1 MLNDSPVWSR
11 VQGLRPKLA
20 RHLRI
25 VAQAFRGE
33 RWYLLQD
40 EVGGRHLRLNRHAYE
55 VVTRF
60 EGNIKVANILER
72 LTEEQGEDAPNAP
85 ELIHLLQQ
93 LDGINALEGGLPGDV
108 REMLG
113 MPATTAKGT
122 RGRRLS
128 NPLALRFPL
137 VDPDRLLTWL
147 QPYFRWVFSLTAATV
162 WLLALS
168 LAVALAVLEL
178 PRIENAVNLSL
189 LSPRNLVL
197 VWLIFPLV
205 KIVHEL
211 AHGLAVKH
219 WGGEVHEMG
228 ISLLVLVPVPYVDA
242 SASWMFRDK
251 HQRVLVAGAGI
262 VAELFLAAIATLV
275 WMAVEPGLIRDISLN
290 VMLIASIST
299 LFINGNPLLRF
310 DGYYILQDLVEIPN
324 LASRSSRYCLYL
336 LQRYL
341 LRLPDAYSPVT
352 GVGERGWLFGYGVCA
367 AIYRLFILAAIALFL
382 AGKYLIAG
390 VALASWAVLTQLIM
404 PLLKATRFLLTGARL
419 QGRRAPA
426 LAVCAALIAVV
437 VTLLGVVPVRYTT
450 AAQGVVWL
458 PAQSQIYAQSSGFV
472 TDVLVASGAHVT
484 SNTPVLQMD
493 SPHLQ
498 YRRSALAAQREELAA
513 VQAANHFTEPV
524 KAQAA
529 AQKIASLDAE
539 FAIVQNQLEQLTV
552 VSPAQGTFVWAHADA
567 LRGRH
572 VAQGDLIGFVVDP
585 KALIVRC
592 VVTQDDIGRLHAGT
606 DQVQVRLAEN
616 LSQVLEATIMRQT
629 PSADRTLPS
638 AVLAASGGGA
648 LVTRSDGT
656 NNQAL
661 EEVFHIDL
669 ALPPNIP
676 ISGLGARAYVRFQH
690 SSMPLAQQ
698 WMQRARQLLL
708 SRLAV

>member
-1 MLNDSPVWSR
+1 MANDSPVWFR
-11 VQGLRPKLA
+11 VQSLRPKLA

-33 RWYLLQD
+33 RWYLIQD
-40 EVGGRHLRLNRHAYE
+40 EVGGRHLRLNRDAYD

-60 EGNIKVANILER
+60 DGSMKTAHILEL
-72 LTEEQGEDAPNAP
+72 LTETQGQDAPTVL
-85 ELIHLLQQ
+85 ELVHLLQQ
-93 LDGINALEGGLPGDV
+93 LDGINALEGGLPDDV

-113 MPATTAKGT
+113 LRAPTAVGK
-122 RGRRLS
+122 RGRQLR

-137 VDPDRLLTWL
+137 VDPDRLLSWL
-147 QPYFRWVFSLTAATV
+147 QPYFRWVFSYTAATV
-162 WLLALS
+162 WLVLLA

-189 LSPRNLVL
+189 LSPRNLML

-211 AHGLAVKH
+211 AHGLAVKT

-251 HQRVLVAGAGI
+251 HQRALVAAAGI
-262 VAELFLAAIATLV
+262 VAELFLASVATLV
-275 WMAVEPGLIRDISLN
+275 WIAVEPGLVQDVALN
-290 VMLIASIST
+290 VMLLASIST

-310 DGYYILQDLVEIPN
+310 DGYYILQDLIEIPN

-341 LRLPDAYSPVT
+341 LRLPDAQSPVT
-352 GVGERGWLFGYGVCA
+352 GAGERGWLLGYGVAA

-390 VALASWAVLTQLIM
+390 VALAAWAVLTQLIV
-404 PLLKATRFLLTGARL
+404 PLSKSARFLLTGARL

-426 LAVCAALIAVV
+426 LAVCAALLVGAAI
-437 VTLLGVVPVRYTT
+437 LLGAVPVRYTT

-458 PAQSQIYAQSSGFV
+458 PAQSQIYAQASGFV
-472 TDVLVASGAHVT
+472 TEVLVASGT
-484 SNTPVLQMD
+484 DITNDTPVLKMN
-493 SPHLQ
+493 SPELE
-498 YRRSALAAQREELAA
+498 YRRSALAAKREELAA
-513 VQAANHFTEPV
+513 VQVANRFIDPL
-524 KAQAA
+524 KSQAA
-529 AQKIASLDAE
+529 EQKIASLDAE
-539 FAIVQNQLEQLTV
+539 FAIVQNQLAQLTV
-552 VSPAQGTFVWAHADA
+552 LSPAQGTFVWAHADA
-567 LRGRH
+567 MRGRY

-592 VVTQDDIGRLHAGT
+592 VVTQDDIGRLHGGT

-616 LSQVLEATIMRQT
+616 LSQVLEATIVRQT

-638 AVLAASGGGA
+638 AALAASGGGMLA
-648 LVTRSDGT
+648 TRSDGAG
-656 NNQAL
+656 NQAL
-661 EEVFHIDL
+661 EEVFHLDL
-669 ALPPNIP
+669 ALPPNTP
-676 ISGLGARAYVRFQH
+676 VSGLGARAYVRFQH
-690 SSMPLAQQ
+690 NSIPLAQQ
-698 WMQRARQLLL
+698 WVQRARQLLL